1 MSNAQWFKFNNFIE
15 DIIVANACTAN
26 GISIDVGCHNGRFTW
41 FMGKLSHTVFAF
53 DPSPAI
59 LSKRNI
65 WPDLPWTNYEGVD
78 NVVFINCGVGDK
90 HHILTYS
97 EYDDSSWNSLYHG
110 EFKRAKELKKL
121 SEKKVVVV
129 KLDDMIKG
137 NVSLL
142 KIDTEG
148 GDLKVLQGA
157 ENLIKE
163 SMPVIVVEATTPDNR
178 REILNFLNAL
188 GYDLWHMGWIA
199 NEPTQDI
206 NVASLNLLAVHK
218 TDSRKETILNNL
230 NDFVKFYNSNS
241 YDYTTMLT
249 WVKQRILP
257 AT

>member
-1 MSNAQWFKFNNFIE
+1 MLNTEWFKFNNFIE
-15 DIIVANACTAN
+15 DIIIANACSHS
-26 GISIDVGCHNGRFTW
+26 GIAIDVGCHTGRFTW
-41 FMGKLSHTVFAF
+41 FMGKLSQTVFAF

-59 LSKRNI
+59 LLKKTA
-65 WPDLPWTNYEGVD
+65 WPDLPWTNSTNID

-90 HHILTYS
+90 HHILTYT

-163 SMPVIVVEATTPDNR
+163 SMPVIVVEATTPSNR
-178 REILNFLNAL
+178 YEIITFLNTM
-188 GYDLWHMGWIA
+188 GYDLWHMGWTA
-199 NEPTQDI
+199 TEPTQDANI
-206 NVASLNLLAVHK
+206 ASLNMLAIHK
-218 TDSRKETILNNL
+218 TDKRKETILPGVNE
-230 NDFVKFYNSNS
+230 FVNFCDTDDCNYSAMS
-241 YDYTTMLT
+241 E
-249 WVKQRILP
+249 WVKQKIFP